1 MKKYILVFMLFIT
14 AFAFSFDYT
23 YQKMDSESTVALINN
38 DEIIS
43 MDYLL
48 SQTDSIKILDDLK
61 NNYSDFFN
69 ILSTTEEGMNFLNK
83 YYKTVLDKIIY
94 KKLFVN
100 YVESLGINISRE
112 ELKTYYTEKISQI
125 FEDSGMSDEDTN
137 LYLYSQG
144 YPNKETYIEANY
156 FDSLYKNAI
165 NLLYNNQYD
174 AITVSDEEI
183 DSEYNQNKKLYV
195 SDNKGLIKVIYFDKK
210 EDSDYYYQ
218 KILNGELNYDD
229 IYKTLEESQ
238 ESSSLEVNLDTSEG
252 QIVDLIKA
260 NFPGFISK
268 PMQSDSDGKYI
279 ILKIEK
285 KMPSKSLSPEEAK
298 DTVIFN
304 IKDKKVKD
312 YFDKILPEE
321 FNKFKESQNVVV
333 NSDLIK

>member
-260 NFPGFISK
+260 NFPG
-268 PMQSDSDGKYI
+268 
-279 ILKIEK
+279 
-285 KMPSKSLSPEEAK
+285 
-298 DTVIFN
+298 
-304 IKDKKVKD
+304 
-312 YFDKILPEE
+312 
-321 FNKFKESQNVVV
+321 
-333 NSDLIK
+333 